1 MSLTINTNL
10 SSLIVQKSLLNSTNG
25 LNQAIERMT
34 TGFKI
39 NHAKDNAAGYSIA
52 TNMGVKLSSYNV
64 ALDNAAMGLDVITT
78 ASDSLDLISSHLQ
91 RMRDLAEQAANGTYG
106 EDSLNAIQ
114 SETDSRIAE
123 INRIV
128 ANTEYN
134 GIGLFESVSD
144 VQVVT
149 GNFITAVSQLS
160 EEEALAQG
168 YTIIKT
174 ADDLDNIR
182 NDLSGKYI
190 LMNDIDLSSYSN
202 WNPIGDIINAFTG
215 EFNGNGHVIENLKIS
230 NSTEDLVGLFGVST
244 GIIKNLGLENV
255 DISGIGNDSGAGAIA
270 SVASY
275 IDNCYA
281 QGIVEGVVAG
291 GVVAGLMDVTVNG
304 AGGTISNSYFV
315 GKVAGNSYVGGLVGL
330 SGGENQTAGKIE
342 NCFSEGSAYGGM
354 TGGILGCSL
363 GYTNIYNSNS
373 KSDVTS
379 KGPNGIAGGL
389 AGYLFGKIENSFSTG
404 SVTGKSNVGGLIG
417 EGDNLILT
425 NCYYDTISS
434 GQTTGIGKIGTTITG
449 NVNGVSSTE
458 LNDLIENGIL
468 NKINPIKGMNIYGQ
482 NFTIQIGIDSSD
494 NSKITFSTEFSFAN
508 LNLDLTSAD
517 SARDALSQIDDYIK
531 QINEKQTELGSAYNR
546 LDSAIESIGVNI
558 ENLTSSQSTIR
569 DADIAEESSEY
580 IRNQILQQAA
590 ATLLA
595 TANQTPSIALQLL

>member
-10 SSLIVQKSLLNSTNG
+10 SSLIVQKSLLNSTLG

-64 ALDNAAMGLDVITT
+64 ALDNAAMGLDMITT

-144 VQVVT
+144 AQVVT
-149 GNFITAVSQLS
+149 GDFITPVSQLS

-168 YTIIKT
+168 YTLIKT
-174 ADDLDNIR
+174 AEDLDNIR

-190 LMNDIDLSSYSN
+190 LMNDIDLSSYSS
-202 WNPIGDIINAFTG
+202 WKPIGDEVNNFTG

-230 NSTEDLVGLFGVST
+230 NSTEDLVGLFGIST

-281 QGIVEGVVAG
+281 QGIVEGVAAG
-291 GVVAGLMDVTVNG
+291 GVVAGLMDVTTNKT
-304 AGGTISNSYFV
+304 GGKITNSYFV
-315 GKVAGNSYVGGLVGL
+315 GSVSGSSYVGGLVGL
-330 SGGENQTAGKIE
+330 SGGEILTAGKIE
-342 NCFSEGSAYGGM
+342 NCFSEGSVYGGM

-389 AGYLFGKIENSFSTG
+389 VGYLFGKIENSFSTG

-425 NCYYDTISS
+425 NCYYDTMSS

-494 NSKITFSTEFSFAN
+494 NSKITFNTEFSFAN
-508 LNLDLTSAD
+508 LSLDLTSAD

-580 IRNQILQQAA
+580 IRMQILQQAS